1 MTKIKIDL
9 NNPEFQKELFSLQKN
24 EQLALIKTLRKI
36 SSFTWDELYK
46 DQGLKWAAII
56 SKTTKSGHRIY
67 SFRFPQ
73 KYRVLAL
80 REDSYLRLLTLHTD
94 HDSTYK

>member
-24 EQLALIKTLRKI
+24 EQLALIKTLRKV
-36 SSFTWDELYK
+36 SSFTWDDLYK
-46 DQGLKWAAII
+46 DQGLKWEAII
-56 SKTTKSGHRIY
+56 SKTTKAGQRIY
-67 SFRFPQ
+67 SFRFSQ
-73 KYRVLAL
+73 KYRVVAL

-94 HDSTYK
+94 HDSAYK

>member
-9 NNPEFQKELFSLQKN
+9 NNPEFQKDLFSLQKN

-46 DQGLKWAAII
+46 DQGLKWEAII
-56 SKTTKSGHRIY
+56 SKTTQSGHRIY
-67 SFRFPQ
+67 SFRFSK

-94 HDSTYK
+94 HDSAYK